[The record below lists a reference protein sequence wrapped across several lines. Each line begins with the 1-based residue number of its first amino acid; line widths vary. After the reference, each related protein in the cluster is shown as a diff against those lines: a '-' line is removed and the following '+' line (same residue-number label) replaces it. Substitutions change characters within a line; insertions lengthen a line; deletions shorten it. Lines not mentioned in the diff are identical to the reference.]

1 MALFKYEPS
10 NVYLIS
16 IIAMALR

>member
-16 IIAMALR
+16 IIAMALQ